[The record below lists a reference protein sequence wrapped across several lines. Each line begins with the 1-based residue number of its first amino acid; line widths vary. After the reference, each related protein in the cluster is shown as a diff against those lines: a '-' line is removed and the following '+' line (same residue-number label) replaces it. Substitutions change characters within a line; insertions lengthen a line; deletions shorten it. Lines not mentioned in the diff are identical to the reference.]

1 MWWNHAGY
9 GPMYGWWFM
18 PIFGL
23 FCMLIF
29 VYFLSRIFGRNG
41 GGCGPFNRHTSRG
54 NPGEDELQ
62 GEIGALCREVE
73 ELKNQEKMPEG
84 GSESDRQKLLHDVF

>member
-23 FCMLIF
+23 LCMLVF

-41 GGCGPFNRHTSRG
+41 GGCGPFNQNTSRDILG
-54 NPGEDELQ
+54 QDELRD
-62 GEIGALCREVE
+62 EIKALRREVG
-73 ELKNQEKMPEG
+73 ELKKQAKITEG
-84 GSESDRQKLLHDVF
+84 GSESDKQKSDS